1 MSVREIL
8 GSLKRVGRKGENVMS
23 ATRLVPQEHV
33 VFTEFDA
40 GEGVLVDLNT
50 KKYFQLNET
59 AVVVWRGLE
68 EGLSLEE
75 IAGRVTSR
83 YEVGAERA
91 AESVRRV
98 LENFR
103 DLGLV
108 RDA

>member
-1 MSVREIL
+1 
-8 GSLKRVGRKGENVMS
+8 MS

-59 AVVVWRGLE
+59 AALVWRGLE
-68 EGLSLEE
+68 ERLSLEE
-75 IAGRVTSR
+75 IVGRITSA
-83 YEVGAERA
+83 YEVEDERA
-91 AESVRRV
+91 GESVRRV

-108 RDA
+108 REI

>member
-1 MSVREIL
+1 MSVFGIL
-8 GSLKRVGRKGENVMS
+8 SSLKRGGRKGGNVMS
-23 ATRLVPQEHV
+23 ATRLVPHEHV

-68 EGLSLEE
+68 EGLSAEE
-75 IAGRVTSR
+75 IAARVTSR
-83 YEVGAERA
+83 YEVDAGRA
-91 AESVRRV
+91 SESVRRV